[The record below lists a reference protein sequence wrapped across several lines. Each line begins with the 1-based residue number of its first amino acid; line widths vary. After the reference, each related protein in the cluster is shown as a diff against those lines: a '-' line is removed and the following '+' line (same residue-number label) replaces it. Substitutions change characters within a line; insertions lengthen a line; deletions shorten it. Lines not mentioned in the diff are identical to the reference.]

1 MAEIKSA
8 IELAMEK
15 TAGMTLTDEEKKK
28 LDEQKERRAA
38 LGRVQRYF
46 QGETTLKELKMEIEG
61 GSEAFR
67 DGLYRSLIDGIHL
80 GKEEYAKALDALEL
94 FEKRDRNALK
104 HLRTLSDKFGQVIQK
119 KRRKL
124 KPDLWKALADQ
135 GIEGP
140 AVEPNVEASPQWPSV
155 FRSVENEFKPRLEE
169 LKAAMTSR

>member
-15 TAGMTLTDEEKKK
+15 TAGMTLSDEEKKK
-28 LDEQKERRAA
+28 LEEQKERRSA
-38 LGRVQRYF
+38 LGKVKRYF
-46 QGETTLKELKMEIEG
+46 HGEMTLKELKTEIAET
-61 GSEAFR
+61 SEAFR
-67 DGLYRSLIDGIHL
+67 DGLYRSLIDGMHL
-80 GKEEYAKALDALEL
+80 GTEEYAMAMDALEL
-94 FEKRDRNALK
+94 FENRERNAMKQLK
-104 HLRTLSDKFGQVIQK
+104 ALSDKFGQVIQK

-155 FRSVENEFKPRLEE
+155 FRTVENEFKPRLEE
-169 LKAAMTSR
+169 LKAAMTAG

>member
-15 TAGMTLTDEEKKK
+15 TAGMTLSDEEKKK
-28 LDEQKERRAA
+28 LEEQKERRAA

-46 QGETTLKELKMEIEG
+46 QGETTLKELKTEIERN
-61 GSEAFR
+61 SEAFR
-67 DGLYRSLIDGIHL
+67 DGLYRSLIGGIHL
-80 GKEEYAKALDALEL
+80 GTEEYAKALDALEL
-94 FEKRDRNALK
+94 FENKDQKALK
-104 HLRTLSDKFGQVIQK
+104 QLKALSDKFGQVIQK

-135 GIEGP
+135 GIEGS

-155 FRSVENEFKPRLEE
+155 FRTVENEFKPRLDE
-169 LKAAMTSR
+169 LKAAMTAG